1 MSASSSSSAS
11 SCKLVLVGNGSV
23 GKSSIVGRFVDDG
36 FRKVYKQTVGL
47 DFFEKV
53 ITLPRGPARK
63 MTLQVWDIGGQSVG
77 SAMLPKYLF
86 GASAVLLCYDVTDE
100 KSFQDVDD
108 WLRLA
113 RKTLSGDDAGASAK
127 YFLVGN
133 KIDLYGQ
140 RAVSEDRH
148 DALIVS
154 SRLDGGHFVSAQS
167 GENVVRAFY
176 QLAGEVVGI
185 TLSPY
190 ELSFHDK
197 VISTVAVP
205 ALVLNGNSSEA
216 GEADHITEEERRIM
230 EEDAALEAS
239 KRRRESRRS
248 SREAKSAPLCKL
260 KK

>member
-1 MSASSSSSAS
+1 MPDA

-23 GKSSIVGRFVDDG
+23 GKSSIVARFVDDG
-36 FRKVYKQTVGL
+36 FQKVYKQTVGL

-53 ITLPRGPARK
+53 IALPRGPARQIA
-63 MTLQVWDIGGQSVG
+63 LQVWDIGGQSVG

-86 GASAVLLCYDVTDE
+86 GAQAVLLCYDVTDE

-113 RKTLSGDDAGASAK
+113 RTTLASKADGGAPAK

-133 KIDLYGQ
+133 KIDLFGK
-140 RAVSEDRH
+140 RAVTEDRH
-148 DALIVS
+148 HALIAS
-154 SRLDGGHFVSAQS
+154 KALDGGHFVSAQS
-167 GENVVRAFY
+167 GENVVRSFY

-185 TLSPY
+185 TLSTY

-197 VISTVAVP
+197 IIGSVAVP
-205 ALVLNGNSSEA
+205 ARSSSSADVANGNETL
-216 GEADHITEEERRIM
+216 TEEERRIM

-239 KRRRESRRS
+239 KRRRESRRTS
-248 SREAKSAPLCKL
+248 GIG
-260 KK
+260 KKCAVM